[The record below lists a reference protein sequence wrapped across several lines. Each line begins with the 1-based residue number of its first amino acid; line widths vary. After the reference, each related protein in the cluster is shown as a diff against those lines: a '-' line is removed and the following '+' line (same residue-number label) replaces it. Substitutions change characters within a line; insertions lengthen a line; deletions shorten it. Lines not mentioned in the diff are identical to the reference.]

1 MSSVAEH
8 LGPGERLLDRD
19 EFARIAGL
27 QESQLRELLDYQ
39 LLAPSGLDM
48 RTAFALREA
57 NRIGRDF
64 DLELFAIGLLA
75 GYVLRIDNLE
85 AQVQQLRAQRPVH
98 TTVHTEVSFTSV
110 QVRQGP

>member
-8 LGPGERLLDRD
+8 LGPGEHLLERD

-39 LLAPSGLDM
+39 LLSPTQLDTRM
-48 RTAFALREA
+48 AFALREA

-64 DLELFAIGLLA
+64 DLDLFSIGLLA

-85 AQVQQLRAQRPVH
+85 AEVQRLRAHRPVQ
-98 TTVHTEVSFTSV
+98 TVHTEVSFTSV
-110 QVRQGP
+110 TVRQGP

>member
-27 QESQLRELLDYQ
+27 QESQLRELLEYQ
-39 LLAPSGLDM
+39 LLAPTQLDM

-64 DLELFAIGLLA
+64 DLDLFSVGLLA
-75 GYVLRIDNLE
+75 GYVQRIESLE
-85 AQVQQLRAQRPVH
+85 EEVQRLRAHRPVQ
-98 TTVHTEVSFTSV
+98 TVHTEVSFTSV
-110 QVRQGP
+110 TVRQAP